1 MVKAAESTSDE
12 ESGAV
17 EELIDR
23 LVAQFPEV
31 RPDTVRDIVNASGRS
46 SPADPSAPS
55 SRCWSNEPPVSTC
68 ARLLR
73 RGQPTVRKRYP
84 VPVIAQKCT
93 KTSGPPPSGGDQPEP
108 FSALNHLTV
117 P

>member
-31 RPDTVRDIVNASGRS
+31 PSDSVRAIVNASWEEFTGR
-46 SPADPSAPS
+46 PIRDF
-55 SRCWSNEPPVSTC
+55 
-68 ARLLR
+68 
-73 RGQPTVRKRYP
+73 
-84 VPVIAQKCT
+84 VPVLAERT
-93 KTSGPPPSGGDQPEP
+93 ARHRLSSKTSAG
-108 FSALNHLTV
+108 
-117 P
+117 